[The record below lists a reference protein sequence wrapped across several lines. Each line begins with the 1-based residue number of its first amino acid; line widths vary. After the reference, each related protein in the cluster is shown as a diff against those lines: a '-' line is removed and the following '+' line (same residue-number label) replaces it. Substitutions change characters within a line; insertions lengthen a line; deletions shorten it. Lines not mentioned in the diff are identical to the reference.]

1 MEEEED
7 STTWK
12 LFICIKESWE
22 KGFVGQKEVKIT
34 VKTIE
39 RNNKNKDDA
48 LSAIKGEHL
57 GF

>member
-1 MEEEED
+1 MGERC
-7 STTWK
+7 S
-12 LFICIKESWE
+12 
-22 KGFVGQKEVKIT
+22 GQKEVKIT

-48 LSAIKGEHL
+48 LSTIWGEQL

>member
-1 MEEEED
+1 MGERC
-7 STTWK
+7 
-12 LFICIKESWE
+12 F
-22 KGFVGQKEVKIT
+22 GQKEVKIT

-48 LSAIKGEHL
+48 LSTIWGEQL